1 MKNTTLAQ
9 LRHLIALSESGS
21 FTLGAEQSNRSQAAF
36 SRSIAVLEAN
46 LGVTLVD
53 RSGHR
58 NALTPVGQTVLEH
71 ARQVVADADELH
83 QFAQYHAGGD
93 AVHVRIGLGPT
104 PNALLMGPLLTYASR
119 HPAGLRME
127 LSRGPIPEQVQALRH
142 RRLDALVVDPRSV
155 PSNSALHVE
164 LVAELATGFLCRSG
178 HPLARRTAVD
188 VRQLVRYPIAS
199 TGMSEEMAR
208 LIVKAFGPTVHASSL
223 IALRSEDVPGL
234 LECVR
239 GSDALF
245 MGVLAPAADWVAR
258 GELVQLPFDTEGLA
272 TKIAWV
278 HRNGKALSPG
288 LAGARA
294 LVGEVLSGYANSAKA
309 W

>member
-1 MKNTTLAQ
+1 MNTTLAQ
-9 LRHLIALSESGS
+9 LRHLIALAESRS

-46 LGVTLVD
+46 LGITLVD

-83 QFAQYHAGGD
+83 QFAKYHRGGD
-93 AVHVRIGLGPT
+93 AGHVRIGLGPT

-119 HPAGLRME
+119 HPAGMRME

-155 PSNSALHVE
+155 PPDSDLHVE
-164 LVAELATGFLCRSG
+164 QVATLATGFLCRNG
-178 HPLARRTAVD
+178 HPLAHSRALGVK
-188 VRQLVRYPIAS
+188 QLVRYPIAS

-208 LIVKAFGPTVHASSL
+208 LIVKAFGPALHASSL

-245 MGVLAPAADWVAR
+245 MGVLAPATDWVAR
-258 GELVQLPFDTEGLA
+258 GELVRLPFATKGLD

-278 HRNGKALSPG
+278 RRNGRALNPG
-288 LAGARA
+288 LAGVRA
-294 LVGEVLSGYANSAKA
+294 LVGEVLGGYANSAKA